1 MSTFE
6 IWHNKCGFNFFS
18 DFFTLLVSKV
28 EICRKYFLNKNSQ
41 KQPLCSLY
49 CRGRQRLSTE
59 HHCEVRHGTLRLST
73 TLATEGIFLSTN
85 YTPQFNKKKVSAP
98 DTDTEIG
105 VWVRFQMPKP
115 GFGRTL
121 PRTLAPYFE
130 IITCCLLLFI
140 TCLNF
145 PLKIHFEILQGS
157 QLQSGWW
164 WKFGVHYY
172 FNMQA
177 GMWNLL

>member
-6 IWHNKCGFNFFS
+6 IDITNVVLFFFS

-85 YTPQFNKKKVSAP
+85 YTPQFNKKKFRLP
-98 DTDTEIG
+98 IPI
-105 VWVRFQMPKP
+105 PKLEF
-115 GFGRTL
+115 GFGSRCQNL
-121 PRTLAPYFE
+121 VSVVHYQEPWRHILK
-130 IITCCLLLFI
+130 LLLAA
-140 TCLNF
+140 
-145 PLKIHFEILQGS
+145 S
-157 QLQSGWW
+157 
-164 WKFGVHYY
+164 Y
-172 FNMQA
+172 F
-177 GMWNLL
+177 LSLV